1 MTMQSDEFTARF
13 HFTQLGRIWIDSGTI
28 LSLLVAVLFACGSV
42 YGILVVSSADQWAPF
57 LVTSCLAVYM
67 ACLARLHLKY
77 RYILWLDYVVGSR
90 GIVVEEAGRKHFVSW
105 GDVEVAEYLPIVGV
119 FRLFVRNQRQPIV
132 LFMLDVART
141 KDNTAR
147 HRKMAEQYLR
157 SGLSEKLNRRWI
169 PW

>member
-1 MTMQSDEFTARF
+1 MTMLSDEFTARI
-13 HFTQLGRIWIDSGTI
+13 HFTQLGRIWIDLGAISCV
-28 LSLLVAVLFACGSV
+28 LVAVLFACGSV
-42 YGILVVSSADQWAPF
+42 YGLLVVSSGGQWALF

-90 GIVVEEAGRKHFVSW
+90 GIVVEETERKYFVSW
-105 GDVEVAEYLPIVGV
+105 GDVEVAEYLPVVGV
-119 FRLFVRNQRQPIV
+119 FRLFVKNQRQPIV

-147 HRKMAEQYLR
+147 HRKMAEQYIR
-157 SGLSEKLNRRWI
+157 SGLSEKLQQRWI